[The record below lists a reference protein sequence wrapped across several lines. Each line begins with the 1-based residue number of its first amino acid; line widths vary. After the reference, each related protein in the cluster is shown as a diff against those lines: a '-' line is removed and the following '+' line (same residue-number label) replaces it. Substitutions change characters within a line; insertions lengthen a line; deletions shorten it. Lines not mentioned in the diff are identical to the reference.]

1 MQIKISYG
9 ELFVILRN
17 STNNR
22 VAMGSSSIF
31 ATRRYN
37 IQIEFENIHI
47 LGIRF
52 DKVINLSLF
61 SNPTILLQS
70 ILIV

>member
-37 IQIEFENIHI
+37 IQIEFENIHFME
-47 LGIRF
+47 L
-52 DKVINLSLF
+52 DSTK
-61 SNPTILLQS
+61 
-70 ILIV
+70 